1 MMVIDVTGVRSG
13 HAWGGLAMKLHGI
26 GNVAIYV
33 APIADPIIK
42 VVYFGINASGNWTWS
57 IFVVQ

>member
-1 MMVIDVTGVRSG
+1 
-13 HAWGGLAMKLHGI
+13 MKLHGI
-26 GNVAIYV
+26 SNVAIYV
-33 APIADPIIK
+33 TPIADAIIK